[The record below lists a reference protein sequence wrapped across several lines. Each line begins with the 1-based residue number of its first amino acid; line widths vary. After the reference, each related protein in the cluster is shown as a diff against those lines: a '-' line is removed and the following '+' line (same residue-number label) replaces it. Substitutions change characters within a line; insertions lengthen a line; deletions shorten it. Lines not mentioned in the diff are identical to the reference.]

1 MKCLVFF
8 FFFWPGIKYRAFKK
22 LAKGMWSYLFNG
34 YRLSDWEHEKVLAM
48 DGDDSCKAV

>member
-8 FFFWPGIKYRAFKK
+8 FFWPGKKYRAFKK